1 MLTAL
6 FDARA
11 KRRVQ
16 TTRIAVRQALQLC
29 FVECR
34 VTSNVGDGWGKRR
47 FRHKREIKSHHQ
59 LRHRH
64 EFENGSELGLRG
76 GRRQVVVERRDT
88 FPDLLGGKL
97 EPSGPHSERML
108 KHLY

>member
-16 TTRIAVRQALQLC
+16 TTRIAVRQALQINL
-29 FVECR
+29 VECP
-34 VTSNVGDGWGKRR
+34 VTSNVGDGRRKCR
-47 FRHKREIKSHHQ
+47 FRHKWEIKSHHQ

-64 EFENGSELGLRG
+64 EFENGSELSLG
-76 GRRQVVVERRDT
+76 GSCRQVVVERSYT
-88 FPDLLGGKL
+88 FPHLLGGKL
-97 EPSGPHSERML
+97 EPSQPH
-108 KHLY
+108 